1 MEIIFNGITYKFESL
16 NDAIEKAAFEHY
28 PLTIEI
34 DGAKKVVASF
44 DEANDYI
51 LNLPKSFSF
60 I

>member
-1 MEIIFNGITYKFESL
+1 MKIIFNGITYEFKTV

>member
-16 NDAIEKAAFEHY
+16 NDAIEKAAFEYY

-34 DGAKKVVASF
+34 NGAKKVVASF